1 MTTRYSA
8 FSLLKEG
15 LRHHRGWRRVWRTAE
30 PKKSYEV
37 VVVGGGGHGLATAY
51 YLASQHGIT
60 DVAVLEK
67 GYIGGGNTGRNTT
80 IIRSNYFY
88 PESAA
93 LYDLS
98 VRLYE
103 GLARALN
110 YNIMFSQRGMMDLV
124 HDEHA
129 AEIARRAVNAMQIN
143 GVDAQFLAPEEVRNR
158 APILNFSP
166 RARYPILGATFQ
178 GRAGTGRHDAVVW
191 AYARAADHLG
201 VDIIQNCEVTGFRNE
216 AGKCTGVETS
226 RGEIGARRIVAAAA
240 GHSSVLAKMAGYE
253 LPLNSYA
260 LQAFVSEPIK
270 PVLDTIVSSPA
281 CGAYFSQSDK
291 GGLVIG
297 GGLDR
302 VPSYGQRGNLPM
314 QEAVL
319 SGLLEMAPGL
329 AGVKLLRQWAGI
341 VDVSPDSSPII
352 GPSGVP
358 GIYLNCGWGTG
369 GFKAIPAGGW
379 LTAHLVAKDAHHEFS
394 RPFDIDRFRTGRL
407 IDEGAA
413 SGIEH

>member
-129 AEIARRAVNAMQIN
+129 VEIARRAVNAMLIN

-166 RARYPILGATFQ
+166 RARSDHKLPIPTCGAGAKASATYALAMRRDRMLVVNGPMLQ
-178 GRAGTGRHDAVVW
+178 DGWHDSGYAVSDMSSAHV
-191 AYARAADHLG
+191 AFEFEGSATMDLL
-201 VDIIQNCEVTGFRNE
+201 
-216 AGKCTGVETS
+216 S
-226 RGEIGARRIVAAAA
+226 RGTEIDFNNKSAGVARRFRDLDI
-240 GHSSVLAKMAGYE
+240 LLYQAK
-253 LPLNSYA
+253 LRCCS
-260 LQAFVSEPIK
+260 AF
-270 PVLDTIVSSPA
+270 
-281 CGAYFSQSDK
+281 AY
-291 GGLVIG
+291 
-297 GGLDR
+297 
-302 VPSYGQRGNLPM
+302 
-314 QEAVL
+314 
-319 SGLLEMAPGL
+319 
-329 AGVKLLRQWAGI
+329 
-341 VDVSPDSSPII
+341 
-352 GPSGVP
+352 
-358 GIYLNCGWGTG
+358 
-369 GFKAIPAGGW
+369 
-379 LTAHLVAKDAHHEFS
+379 
-394 RPFDIDRFRTGRL
+394 RPWP
-407 IDEGAA
+407 
-413 SGIEH
+413 